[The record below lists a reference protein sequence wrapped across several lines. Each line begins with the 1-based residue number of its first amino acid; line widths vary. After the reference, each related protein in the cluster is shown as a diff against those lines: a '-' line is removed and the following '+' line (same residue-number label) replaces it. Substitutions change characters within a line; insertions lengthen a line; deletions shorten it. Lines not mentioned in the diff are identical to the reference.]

1 MPHGMELTP
10 PSLNLK
16 ELLETIM
23 TFSRDDGK
31 CNLLEVALEV
41 QEFFYNLFTIY
52 FWLFSCSCATLLA

>member
-1 MPHGMELTP
+1 MVSFPSYVLIPMPHGMELTP

-41 QEFFYNLFTIY
+41 QENPFREMFGEN
-52 FWLFSCSCATLLA
+52 